1 MGESFII
8 GRYVPGQSLIHK
20 LDPRLKIGIV
30 FIYVLI
36 VFSAKTFES
45 YLVLF
50 SFAIISSLLTKVRL
64 SFIVKGLKPIW
75 FIIVITFLLHIFLT
89 RDGEVLFEIIGW
101 PIYKQAILQA
111 LEVTGRLFLLILM
124 TTLLTITTT
133 PIEITD
139 AIEAILKPLNKVKF
153 PVHELA
159 LMMSISLRFIPT
171 LMQETEKIS
180 KAQASRGMD
189 IATGPLKERLKAI
202 LPLIVPLF
210 ISAFKRAEELA
221 TAMEARGYRGSE
233 GRTKYRELSFRRIDL
248 YALIIFVLV
257 MALFILLRT

>member
-50 SFAIISSLLTKVRL
+50 SFAIISCLLTKVRL

-139 AIEAILKPLNKVKF
+139 AIEA
-153 PVHELA
+153 
-159 LMMSISLRFIPT
+159 
-171 LMQETEKIS
+171 
-180 KAQASRGMD
+180 D
-189 IATGPLKERLKAI
+189 IKT
-202 LPLIVPLF
+202 
-210 ISAFKRAEELA
+210 
-221 TAMEARGYRGSE
+221 
-233 GRTKYRELSFRRIDL
+233 TK
-248 YALIIFVLV
+248 
-257 MALFILLRT
+257 